1 MECRVNIWL
10 NMKSQ
15 AEAEKQADVIHN
27 RMEKAFENNV
37 PFDFWGS
44 DFDSACGEVETYG
57 KSIAINA
64 LMTED
69 VTKDDAIQMYAYFMH
84 ACGAETFTMEVESVE
99 NCYYAIFK
107 KCGCRLV
114 MQYIPAGHF
123 PEFRKDAD
131 GYVCPDVDILC
142 EAFDDYKVT
151 KTIAMDRGFGIYP
164 TR

>member
-15 AEAEKQADVIHN
+15 ADAEKQADVIHN
-27 RMEKAFENNV
+27 RMEKAFENDV

-44 DFDSACGEVETYG
+44 DFDSACGEVETYD

-84 ACGAETFTMEVESVE
+84 ACGAETFTMV
-99 NCYYAIFK
+99 
-107 KCGCRLV
+107 
-114 MQYIPAGHF
+114 

-142 EAFDDYKVT
+142 DAFHDHKVT